1 MSTPSTSSPMI
12 VHNVYFALNDNSPAA
27 VQHLLSECRKYLD
40 GHTGVVHFSCGTVCP
55 TLTRPVNVRDFD
67 VALHVIFRSM
77 ADHDAYQVHARH
89 QQFIAENKANWK
101 QVRVFDSEAY

>member
-1 MSTPSTSSPMI
+1 MSTPSASTPLI

-27 VQHLLSECRKYLD
+27 VQHLLGECRKYLE
-40 GHTGVVHFSCGTVCP
+40 GHSGVVHFSCGTVCAS
-55 TLTRPVNVRDFD
+55 LTRPVNVRDFD

-101 QVRVFDSEAY
+101 QVRVFDTEAS